1 MGGRTG
7 TRDKEEDMK
16 QGRKRRTFKKEE
28 ENIEEKII
36 RKK

>member
-16 QGRKRRTFKKEE
+16 QGRKGEHLKKRKRT
-28 ENIEEKII
+28 
-36 RKK
+36 